1 VCFIREAA
9 IAVGGHESAIA
20 DERTVTHSGNIYS
33 SETVYSF
40 RKTQNSRSVHG
51 INFKGTLKL
60 SRNET
65 EEMNYNLD
73 NIAPKLRD
81 PY

>member
-1 VCFIREAA
+1 VCFIREGA
-9 IAVGGHESAIA
+9 IAVGGHESTIA
-20 DERTVTHSGNIYS
+20 DDRTVTHSGNIYFS
-33 SETVYSF
+33 VTVYGF

-51 INFKGTLKL
+51 INFKGMLKL

-73 NIAPKLRD
+73 NIVPKLRD
-81 PY
+81 LY